1 MGNSRSML
9 FGQELRVLR
18 RRFKES
24 LAEVSGA
31 VEIDVT
37 TLGEI
42 EAGNKLPSE
51 DVVML
56 LISHFSLREEEA
68 LKLWRLA
75 GFDSS
80 VNVLANGNSSDSIA
94 SVINENKVLYTDMVQ
109 VSANNYGVILNFLQ
123 GIGADGKPSAVARIG
138 MSREHAKSI
147 VDVLNR
153 TLNHSENSQE
163 QTPKR
168 LAEGK

>member
-1 MGNSRSML
+1 ML

-18 RRFKES
+18 RRSKES

-42 EAGNKLPSE
+42 EAGNKLPTE

-56 LISHFSLREEEA
+56 LISHFSLREDEA

-75 GFDSS
+75 GFDNALSGIS
-80 VNVLANGNSSDSIA
+80 LNLSQAEIMSDNIANNRI
-94 SVINENKVLYTDMVQ
+94 LYTDMVQ

-123 GIGADGKPSAVARIG
+123 GIGSDGKPSAVARVG
-138 MSREHAKSI
+138 MSRAHAKSVI
-147 VDVLNR
+147 EVLQR
-153 TLNHSENSQE
+153 TLDLADSPVKEA
-163 QTPKR
+163 PKR
-168 LAEGK
+168 LIDGK

>member
-1 MGNSRSML
+1 ML
-9 FGQELRVLR
+9 FGQELKGLR
-18 RRFKES
+18 RRSKES

-42 EAGNKLPSE
+42 EAGSKLPSE

-56 LISHFSLREEEA
+56 LISHFSLHEDEA
-68 LKLWRLA
+68 MKLWQLA

-80 VNVLANGNSSDSIA
+80 VNGSLVGSTQMENTNMVVND
-94 SVINENKVLYTDMVQ
+94 NKVLYTDMVQ

-123 GIGADGKPSAVARIG
+123 GIGGDGKPSAVARIG
-138 MSREHAKSI
+138 MSREHAKSVI
-147 VDVLNR
+147 EVLQR
-153 TLNHSENSQE
+153 TLDLAENPKD
-163 QTPKR
+163 TLPKR
-168 LAEGK
+168 LIDGK

>member
-1 MGNSRSML
+1 M
-9 FGQELRVLR
+9 R
-18 RRFKES
+18 RRFRES

-56 LISHFSLREEEA
+56 LISHFSLREDEA
-68 LKLWRLA
+68 TKLWRLA
-75 GFDSS
+75 GFDNALSGVSLAASS
-80 VNVLANGNSSDSIA
+80 P
-94 SVINENKVLYTDMVQ
+94 ENFTFTDNRVLYTDMVQ

-123 GIGADGKPSAVARIG
+123 GIGSDGKPSAVARIG

-147 VDVLNR
+147 VEVLSR
-153 TLNHSENSQE
+153 TIDMADNKLE
-163 QTPKR
+163 PKK
-168 LAEGK
+168 LMEGK

>member
-1 MGNSRSML
+1 ML

-18 RRFKES
+18 RRSKES

-42 EAGNKLPSE
+42 EAGYKMPSE

-56 LISHFSLREEEA
+56 LISHFSLREDEA

-75 GFDSS
+75 GFDNALNGVSMGATQAEAIAESS
-80 VNVLANGNSSDSIA
+80 TSRI
-94 SVINENKVLYTDMVQ
+94 LYSDMVQ

-123 GIGADGKPSAVARIG
+123 GIGSDGKPSAVSRIG

-147 VDVLNR
+147 IEVLQR
-153 TLNHSENSQE
+153 TLD
-163 QTPKR
+163 
-168 LAEGK
+168 LAESNKVPKKLIEGDKNVRS